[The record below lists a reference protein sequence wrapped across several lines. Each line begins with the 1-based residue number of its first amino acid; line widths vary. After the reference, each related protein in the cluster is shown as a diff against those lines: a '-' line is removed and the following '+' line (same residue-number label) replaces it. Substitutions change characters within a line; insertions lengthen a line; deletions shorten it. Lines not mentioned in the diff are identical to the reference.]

1 MLNAAEVF
9 KAGDGVDVSA
19 VSKGHGFA
27 GVIKRHHFA
36 GFPGSRGTHEYF
48 RHGGSIGNRSYPGRI
63 RKGLRMA
70 GQMGNELATI
80 LNLKVMDI
88 LLEDN
93 AVVVSGSVP
102 GADGALVVVRHAA
115 KERRYAELE
124 ANG

>member
-1 MLNAAEVF
+1 
-9 KAGDGVDVSA
+9 
-19 VSKGHGFA
+19 
-27 GVIKRHHFA
+27 
-36 GFPGSRGTHEYF
+36 
-48 RHGGSIGNRSYPGRI
+48 
-63 RKGLRMA
+63 MA